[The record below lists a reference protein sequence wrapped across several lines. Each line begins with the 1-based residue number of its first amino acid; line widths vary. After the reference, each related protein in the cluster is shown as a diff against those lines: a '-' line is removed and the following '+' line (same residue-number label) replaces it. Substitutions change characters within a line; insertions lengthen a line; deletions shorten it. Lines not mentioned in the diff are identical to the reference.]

1 MFGIKPVSWSVYIIE
16 MRPLE
21 TTNAIVSLCEEHI
34 FFINNVIIEPAITKI
49 AVL

>member
-1 MFGIKPVSWSVYIIE
+1 MFGIKPVSWSVYSE